1 MANFCTI
8 QDVENFLQ
16 IEIAEADKVASCNR
30 AIEEATETIR
40 NYCHQYIELVEAD
53 VITLDNA
60 GGRRLFLPELPVV
73 AVAEVIEDDEV
84 LISGADEDY
93 QLGQHG
99 ILHRVGGSW
108 TAGIQIVKITYTH
121 GYDLYDELPDD
132 IIGVATRAAA
142 RAYQAGLRAN
152 EAEGIPGVS
161 AKSLG
166 DYSVTYVGESGGG
179 MGEGVMGASAARM
192 LLLSEKDI
200 LDRYRYV
207 KL

>member
-1 MANFCTI
+1 MAFCTV
-8 QDVENFLQ
+8 QDEENFLQ
-16 IEIAEADKVASCNR
+16 IEIAETDKIASCER
-30 AIEEATETIR
+30 AIEEATEAIR
-40 NYCHQYIELVEAD
+40 NYCHQYIELVDDD
-53 VITLDNA
+53 VITLDCA
-60 GGRRLFLPELPVV
+60 GGGRLFLPELPVR
-73 AVAEVIEDDEV
+73 AVAEVIEDGEI
-84 LISGADEDY
+84 LTAGEDY

-99 ILHRVGGSW
+99 ILHRVGSNW
-108 TAGIQIVKITYTH
+108 KAGIQIVQITYTH

-142 RAYQAGLRAN
+142 RAYQAGLRAT
-152 EAEGIPGVS
+152 EAEGVPGVS

-200 LDRYRYV
+200 LNRYRYTR
-207 KL
+207 L

>member
-1 MANFCTI
+1 MQFCTI
-8 QDVENFLQ
+8 QDLEDFLQ
-16 IEIAEADKVASCNR
+16 IDIAEAKAASAAR
-30 AIEEATETIR
+30 AIVEATEAIR
-40 NYCHQYIELVEAD
+40 NYCHQIIERVADD
-53 VITLDNA
+53 VITLDCA
-60 GGRRLFLPELPVV
+60 GGRRLFLPELPVTEV
-73 AVAEVIEDDEV
+73 TEVIEDGEI
-84 LISGADEDY
+84 LTPGADEDY

-99 ILHRVGGSW
+99 ILHR
-108 TAGIQIVKITYTH
+108 AGNNWKAGVQIIQITYTH
-121 GYDLYDELPDD
+121 GYDDLPDD
-132 IIGVATRAAA
+132 LIAVATRAAA
-142 RAYQAGLRAN
+142 RAYQAGLRAS

-179 MGEGVMGASAARM
+179 MGEGVMGASAARI